1 MKKRVILFLVLLFSF
16 NLVNASTSFKVD
28 CPSKANALE
37 IVKCTISVNP
47 DNYGLDGI
55 SFNYEFSGASY
66 DKFTMNSNYTKLSI
80 NQYGAMINRSS
91 TYTGN
96 GYDTVGTLNVKM
108 PSSGNASITFNNISV
123 MTSDRDELSVNNVTK
138 TIKLT
143 DNNNYLSSISVSEG
157 VLSPVFNK
165 NTTSYTVS
173 NVDKDSINITA
184 KSESS
189 TANVSGTGKK
199 TLKYGENKF
208 TITVTAENGIKKTY
222 NIKVYRVDSRD
233 KTNTLSS
240 LSIDGYNLNPTF
252 NKNTTS
258 YTLKVKENVT
268 SIKINAKLESDKSS
282 FVSGYGPRDV
292 NLKYGE
298 NTIVIQVKSEAE
310 SIKKYTIKVTRED
323 NRSSNN
329 YLKSLN
335 VSAGDFKFDKKTLNY
350 SFSVSND
357 TTSIK
362 VIAASEDNKS
372 KIDGAKTYDLKEG
385 INKIVISVTA
395 ENGSTR
401 KYTLQVTRIVKEI
414 KKEVNNKLESLDIEN
429 YQISFDPENTIYNLT
444 IDNET
449 ELKINFKTQDSTS
462 SAIING
468 NNNLKN
474 GSTIKV
480 TVTGVDGSTKDYI
493 INISKNEEIKKE
505 ENNNEEKKDNN
516 VVVIN
521 ENRKKQIII
530 GVTSFIVIVICI
542 ILIVIINIKKSIK
555 KRAAQW
561 K

>member
-37 IVKCTISVNP
+37 IVKCTISVKP

-55 SFNYEFSGASY
+55 SFNYEFSGSSY

-96 GYDTVGTLNVKM
+96 GYDTVGTLTIKM

-143 DNNNYLSSISVSEG
+143 DNNNYLSSINVSEG

-173 NVDKDSINITA
+173 NVDNDSINITA
-184 KSESS
+184 KSESA

-268 SIKINAKLESDKSS
+268 SIKVNAKLESDKSS

-323 NRSSNN
+323 SRSSNN

-493 INISKNEEIKKE
+493 INISKNEEVKKE

-542 ILIVIINIKKSIK
+542 ILIAVINIKKSIK